1 MINDLNIS
9 GVQLWKY
16 VDDITMSETVEKNQP
31 SKIQVAVD
39 ELSNKSK
46 ANKSQPNETKCKEL
60 RIGFSKSDQIFDPVK
75 VNDTNLEVLDT
86 VKLLGLNLS
95 SDLRWNTH
103 ISEIISKVASRLYFL
118 RELKRSKVACKKVS
132 FILRNLH

>member
-1 MINDLNIS
+1 MSLALHHNNIS

-16 VDDITMSETVEKNQP
+16 IDDITMSETVEKNQP
-31 SKIQVAVD
+31 SKIQDAVD

-60 RIGFSKSDQIFDPVK
+60 RIGFFKSDQIFDPVK
-75 VNDTNLEVLDT
+75 VNDTNLEVVDN

-95 SDLRWNTH
+95 SDLRRNTH

-118 RELKRSKVACKKVS
+118 RELKRSKVACRELVL
-132 FILRNLH
+132 F